1 MATIGHELIV
11 HHVNGKAGRIY
22 RPGYSTLLVEL
33 QAKRILEKRNDIRA
47 IEISTVDLFTK
58 EVSYVKTLK
67 GARVPLFNIA
77 WRKVGGLTFVR
88 LGRLSLSFCITR
100 KAV

>member
-1 MATIGHELIV
+1 MSTIGHELIV

-22 RPGYSTLLVEL
+22 RPGYSTLLCEMQV
-33 QAKRILEKRNDIRA
+33 KRILEKRHDIRA

-58 EVSYVKTLK
+58 KVSYVKTLK
-67 GARVPLFNIA
+67 GKRAPLFS

-88 LGRLSLSFCITR
+88 VARLSLSFCLTK